1 MEIYSWVKRG
11 GKKQQN
17 HMLTQNKQSNNNPHA
32 RLYAQR
38 LLSLS
43 TPSIGLSFTLSI
55 ISFLI
60 AATPWKKTS
69 QTGTTEEG
77 SGVYVWM
84 ELKLESEL

>member
-1 MEIYSWVKRG
+1 
-11 GKKQQN
+11 
-17 HMLTQNKQSNNNPHA
+17 MLTQNKQSNNNPHA

-60 AATPWKKTS
+60 AATPWEKNLTDRDDGGRKWRLRLNGAKTGIRVVKRQS
-69 QTGTTEEG
+69 
-77 SGVYVWM
+77 
-84 ELKLESEL
+84 L